1 VAQFPRNFAKRLL
14 RWTPRWWSHTFE
26 RNLVLDGDMILLH
39 YQERDLQQRSQ
50 TQSWEIAYKLPT
62 NADRM
67 VIEFRRWI
75 DRYCQGQLPW
85 GKIETSIA
93 SPLYDRQRLLDCY
106 NQHVLHCSSCR
117 QALRNVQR
125 LEMGLLVYFAVAL
138 AIAAVMPDVFRL
150 WIILPLVLT
159 ALLGL
164 VVYAGLKYWL
174 EPKFYFVDY
183 VHAKR

>member
-1 VAQFPRNFAKRLL
+1 
-14 RWTPRWWSHTFE
+14 
-26 RNLVLDGDMILLH
+26 
-39 YQERDLQQRSQ
+39 
-50 TQSWEIAYKLPT
+50 
-62 NADRM
+62 
-67 VIEFRRWI
+67 
-75 DRYCQGQLPW
+75 
-85 GKIETSIA
+85 
-93 SPLYDRQRLLDCY
+93 
-106 NQHVLHCSSCR
+106 
-117 QALRNVQR
+117 
-125 LEMGLLVYFAVAL
+125 MGLLVYFAVAL